1 MNKDGQSLLKK
12 DSTMIYA
19 CERKDFNKLWPTH
32 PSMAHSSIYF
42 NKTDEF
48 TINSYYFTK
57 YMKELWVEFLDSSA
71 NLYKVFMNIDAQPPV
86 IV

>member
-1 MNKDGQSLLKK
+1 
-12 DSTMIYA
+12 
-19 CERKDFNKLWPTH
+19 
-32 PSMAHSSIYF
+32 MAHSSIYF